1 MSSYPVPDM
10 ALEDRDRAAHWQR
23 SLPLWSFHSGHGV
36 ISKIRRLWVPWG
48 KEIENAKWGGAVRWA
63 GAAVWNEAV
72 REGLPEKAP
81 LEWRWEGCEEGSDAL
96 TCGRMAWREKA
107 GARAWS
113 PRREMRSGPMW
124 LEQLWSHVAGAARAG
139 RGGGGHVGPVGLCH
153 DFSFSSR
160 VGGPRRILSPEWLTG
175 FFEV

>member
-1 MSSYPVPDM
+1 M
-10 ALEDRDRAAHWQR
+10 
-23 SLPLWSFHSGHGV
+23 
-36 ISKIRRLWVPWG
+36 
-48 KEIENAKWGGAVRWA
+48 RWA

-81 LEWRWEGCEEGSDAL
+81 LEWRWEGCEEGSDTL

-139 RGGGGHVGPVGLCH
+139 GGGGGHVGPVGLCH
-153 DFSFSSR
+153 DFGFSSR
-160 VGGPRRILSPEWLTG
+160 VGGPRRILSPE
-175 FFEV
+175 

>member
-1 MSSYPVPDM
+1 M
-10 ALEDRDRAAHWQR
+10 
-23 SLPLWSFHSGHGV
+23 
-36 ISKIRRLWVPWG
+36 
-48 KEIENAKWGGAVRWA
+48 RWA

-113 PRREMRSGPMW
+113 PRREMRSGPRW
-124 LEQLWSHVAGAARAG
+124 LEQQEPAW
-139 RGGGGHVGPVGLCH
+139 GGGGHVGSVGLCH
-153 DFSFSSR
+153 DFGFSSR
-160 VGGPRRILSPEWLTG
+160 VGGPRRILSPE
-175 FFEV
+175 